1 MALTPWPHRITA
13 ALGEAMEK
21 TINHVFRNRTGTYN
35 DRLAVEKKR
44 NGGWDSATWS
54 QYYDRARAVGLGL
67 SSLGV
72 EKGDRVALLS
82 ENRLEW
88 LYTDMGALGIG
99 ACVVPVYTTLTAED
113 VAYIVGNAGAR
124 VLVVED
130 SVQVEKALTI
140 AEKCPALE
148 TIVAME
154 AGPATHPKM
163 ISFADLMKS
172 GMDAHRTNGTSFEKM
187 ADDVAPEDLATIV
200 YTSGTT
206 GVPKGAMITHKN
218 IMAVIRSLD
227 RIRPAFA
234 SDTDQAVPF
243 LPLSHVF
250 ERAAGHFYGMYK
262 GITSSYAESVNT
274 VLEDFGEKRPDIILA
289 VPRVCEK
296 VYQKILMQVE
306 QQPAWRRKVFHWGH
320 AIGARISTLREEK
333 KPVPA
338 MLKLKYK
345 LAFALIFKKL
355 RQALGGRVRWMTA
368 SGAPTARDI
377 VLFFNA
383 AGIQVVEGYG
393 MTECFAPA
401 AMSNLADYRI
411 GTVGK
416 PLPDVEIRFADDGE
430 ILIRGDNVFK
440 GYWKMPEETA
450 WAFTDDG
457 FLMSGDIGKFDDA
470 GFLKITDRK
479 KNLIITSGGKNIAPQ
494 KIENLFLSDPLFTH
508 FIVVG
513 DRRKFLSALFTIN
526 PDQAALI
533 AQKQGISFNDP
544 AELPAHPEFIP
555 IIDAHVAEQ
564 NKRLARY
571 ETIKRYRVIPKE
583 FSQETGELTPS
594 LKIKRNVVQSLYA
607 DQIESMYADV

>member
-1 MALTPWPHRITA
+1 
-13 ALGEAMEK
+13 MEE
-21 TINHVFRNRTGTYN
+21 TINHVFRNRTATYK

-44 NGGWDSATWS
+44 SGRWDSATWN
-54 QYYDRARAVGLGL
+54 QYYDRSRAVGLGL
-67 SSLGV
+67 AALGV

-88 LYTDMGALGIG
+88 LYTDMGTLGIG
-99 ACVVPVYTTLTAED
+99 ACLVPIYTTLTADE
-113 VAYIVGNAGAR
+113 VAYIVGNAE
-124 VLVVED
+124 VKILVVED
-130 SVQVEKALTI
+130 LVQAEKALY
-140 AEKCPALE
+140 AADKYPALK
-148 TIVAME
+148 TIVAVE
-154 AGPATHPKM
+154 AGNLTHSNL
-163 ISFADLMKS
+163 ISFAELMQS
-172 GMDAHRTNGTSFEKM
+172 GMDAHRADATMFENK
-187 ADDVAPEDLATIV
+187 ADDVTPDDLATIV

-218 IMAVIRSLD
+218 VMAVILALD
-227 RIRPAFA
+227 RIKPGFA
-234 SDTDQAVPF
+234 NDADQAVPF

-274 VLEDFGEKRPDIILA
+274 VLEDFGEKRPTIILA

-296 VYQKILMQVE
+296 VYQKIHMQVE
-306 QQPAWRRKVFHWGH
+306 QQPPWRQKVFHWGH
-320 AIGARISTLREEK
+320 SIGTRISTLREEK
-333 KPVPA
+333 KPVPVT
-338 MLKLKYK
+338 LKLKYK

-377 VLFFNA
+377 ILFFNA

-401 AMSNLADYRI
+401 TMSNLADYRI

-416 PLPDVEIRFADDGE
+416 PLPGVEIKLADDGE

-440 GYWKMPEETA
+440 GYWKMPEETRE
-450 WAFTDDG
+450 AFTEDG
-457 FLMSGDIGKFDDA
+457 FLRTGDIGVFDDA

-479 KNLIITSGGKNIAPQ
+479 KNLIITSSGKNIAPQ

-508 FIVVG
+508 FIVIG
-513 DRRKFLSALFTIN
+513 DRRKFLSALLTIN
-526 PDQAALI
+526 LDQAAFI
-533 AQKQGISFNDP
+533 AEKQGIAFKDP
-544 AELPAHPEFIP
+544 IALLDHPEFIH
-555 IIDAHVAEQ
+555 IIDEHVAER
-564 NKRLARY
+564 NLHLARF
-571 ETIKRYRVIPKE
+571 ETIKRYRIIKKE

-594 LKIKRNVVQSLYA
+594 LKIKRNVVQEQYA
-607 DQIESMYADV
+607 DLIDSMYMD

>member
-1 MALTPWPHRITA
+1 
-13 ALGEAMEK
+13 MER
-21 TINHVFRNRTGTYN
+21 TINHVFRNRTQTYQN
-35 DRLAVEKKR
+35 RLAVEKNR
-44 NGGWDSATWS
+44 NGRWDSVSWIE
-54 QYYDRARAVGLGL
+54 YYDHSRAVGLGL
-67 SSLGV
+67 ATLGV

-99 ACVVPVYTTLTAED
+99 ACLVPIYTTLADEE
-113 VAYIVGNAGAR
+113 VAYIVDNAGVK
-124 VLVVED
+124 VLVVEGPL
-130 SVQVEKALTI
+130 QVEKALY
-140 AEKCPALE
+140 AADKCPSLG
-148 TIVAME
+148 TIVVMDPDMPSRSNLIA
-154 AGPATHPKM
+154 
-163 ISFADLMKS
+163 FAELMQS
-172 GMDAHRTNGTSFEKM
+172 GMDAHRAHPTAFETM
-187 ADDVAPEDLATIV
+187 ADRVSPEDLATIV

-218 IMAVIRSLD
+218 VMAVIGALD
-227 RIRPAFA
+227 RIRPEFA
-234 SDTDQAVPF
+234 NDTDQAVPF

-262 GITSSYAESVNT
+262 GITSSYAESVNS
-274 VLEDFGEKRPDIILA
+274 VLDDFGEKRPTIILA

-306 QQPAWRRKVFHWGH
+306 KQPPWRRKVFHWGH

-333 KPVPA
+333 KPVP
-338 MLKLKYK
+338 MLLKMKYK
-345 LAFALIFKKL
+345 LAFVLIFKKL

-377 VLFFNA
+377 ILFFNA

-401 AMSNLADYRI
+401 TMSNLADYRI

-416 PLPDVEIRFADDGE
+416 ALPGVEIKLADDGE

-440 GYWKMPEETA
+440 GYWKMPQETA
-450 WAFTDDG
+450 EAFTDDG
-457 FLMSGDIGKFDDA
+457 FLKSGDIGAIDDA
-470 GFLKITDRK
+470 GFLTITDRK

-508 FIVVG
+508 FIVIG
-513 DRRKFLSALFTIN
+513 ERRKFLSALLTIN
-526 PDQAALI
+526 LDQAQLLAER
-533 AQKQGISFNDP
+533 QGIAVNAPKDLLDYPDF
-544 AELPAHPEFIP
+544 LK
-555 IIDAHVAEQ
+555 IIDAHVAER
-564 NKRLARY
+564 NRHLARF
-571 ETIKRYRVIPKE
+571 ETIKRYRIIKKE

-594 LKIKRNVVQSLYA
+594 LKIKRNVIHEQHA
-607 DQIESMYADV
+607 DLIASMYADA

>member
-1 MALTPWPHRITA
+1 
-13 ALGEAMEK
+13 MER
-21 TINHVFRNRTGTYN
+21 TINHVFRNRTRTYQN
-35 DRLAVEKKR
+35 RLAVEKKR
-44 NGGWDSATWS
+44 NGRWERASWIE
-54 QYYDRARAVGLGL
+54 YYDRSRAVGLGL
-67 SSLGV
+67 AAIGV

-99 ACVVPVYTTLTAED
+99 ACLVPIYTTLTDEE
-113 VAYIVGNAGAR
+113 VAYIVDNAGVK
-124 VLVVED
+124 VLVVEGPL
-130 SVQVEKALTI
+130 QVEKALY
-140 AEKCPALE
+140 AADRYPSLG
-148 TIVAME
+148 TIVVMDPDMPSLSNLIAFSE
-154 AGPATHPKM
+154 
-163 ISFADLMKS
+163 LMQS
-172 GMDAHRTNGTSFEKM
+172 GMDAHRADPAAFETK
-187 ADDVAPEDLATIV
+187 ADRVSPEDLATIV

-218 IMAVIRSLD
+218 VMAVIGALD
-227 RIRPAFA
+227 RIRPEFA
-234 SDTDQAVPF
+234 NDTDQAVPF

-262 GITSSYAESVNT
+262 GITSSYAESVNS
-274 VLEDFGEKRPDIILA
+274 VLDDFGEKRPTIILA

-306 QQPAWRRKVFHWGH
+306 QQPPWRRKIFYWGH
-320 AIGARISTLREEK
+320 AIGTRISTLREEK
-333 KPVPA
+333 KPVPIL
-338 MLKLKYK
+338 LKLKYK

-401 AMSNLADYRI
+401 TMSNLADYRI

-416 PLPDVEIRFADDGE
+416 ALPGVEIKLADDGE

-440 GYWKMPEETA
+440 GYWKMPQETA
-450 WAFTDDG
+450 EAFTDDG
-457 FLMSGDIGKFDDA
+457 FLKSGDIGAFDDA
-470 GFLKITDRK
+470 GFLTITDRK

-508 FIVVG
+508 FIVIG
-513 DRRKFLSALFTIN
+513 ERRKFLSALLTIN
-526 PDQAALI
+526 LDQAQLLAER
-533 AQKQGISFNDP
+533 QGIAVDAP
-544 AELPAHPEFIP
+544 TDLLDHPDFLQ
-555 IIDAHVAEQ
+555 IIEAHVAER
-564 NKRLARY
+564 NSHLARF
-571 ETIKRYRVIPKE
+571 ETIKRYRIIKKE

-594 LKIKRNVVQSLYA
+594 MKIKRNVIHEQHA
-607 DQIESMYADV
+607 DLIASMYADA